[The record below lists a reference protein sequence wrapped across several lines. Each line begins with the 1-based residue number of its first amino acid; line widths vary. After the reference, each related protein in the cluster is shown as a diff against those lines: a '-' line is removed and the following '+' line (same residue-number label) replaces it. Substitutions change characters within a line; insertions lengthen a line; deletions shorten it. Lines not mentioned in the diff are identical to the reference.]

1 MKEDIQ
7 NLLYEEIKSSN
18 LKGVTK
24 ASQIEVFEPKNLEF
38 GDWTS
43 NICMKLAA
51 NSEDNPRQIAEKLIQ
66 NLAKKD
72 WITKIEIAGA
82 GFLNFYLTSEQKYI
96 FIQECLEQ
104 EEPFLIKGKTK
115 QKILIEYVSSNPT
128 GPIHIGHGRGAAL
141 GSALANLLSK
151 AGSEVTQEY
160 YVNDQGLQIET
171 LGLSL
176 LLNYLSLGGDRIKLP
191 KECYQGDYLKTLA
204 SDLKKDKK
212 NKYEF
217 TLPKKLP
224 TNFDDWLILA
234 KKELS
239 DFEELGKF
247 ALTNI
252 LDGIKT
258 DLKEFN
264 TFHDDFFFESSL
276 FKDSKKSEFHK
287 TLNFLSKKDLIYHK
301 DGAIWYKS
309 TDFGDEKDRVLIR
322 ENEAPTYF
330 ASDLVYH
337 KNKFDRK
344 FDEMINLWG
353 SDHHGYL
360 PRINA
365 SLNGLGYDSKKL
377 KTIFIQFVSLIRG
390 KNKVAMSTRSGEFVT
405 LKKLIDEVGVD
416 AVRYFFLERRS
427 DQTLEFDIE
436 LAKKKNKDNPVY
448 YIQYAHARIC
458 SLMKELPERGFN
470 YSNSE
475 GFRALSSLSSDK
487 ENELVSQI
495 NSYQQT
501 LERCF
506 DKREIHSLCFYLR
519 DLAAIFHSFYNSH
532 PILDKDDNSRN
543 ARIAVSL
550 ATKAVINDG
559 LGILGIVAPEK
570 M

>member
-287 TLNFLSKKDLIYHK
+287 TLNFLSKKDLSYHK

>member
-7 NLLYEEIKSSN
+7 KILFQEIKASKLN
-18 LKGVTK
+18 GVTR
-24 ASQIEVFEPKNLEF
+24 ASQIEVFEPKTLEF

-51 NSEDNPRQIAEKLIQ
+51 KSDDNPREIAKRLIE
-66 NLAKKD
+66 NLTKED

-82 GFLNFYLTSEQKYI
+82 GFLNFYLSSEQKFS
-96 FIQECLEQ
+96 FIEQCLEQ
-104 EEPFLIKGKTK
+104 KEPFLIQGKVK
-115 QKILIEYVSSNPT
+115 QRILIEYVSSNPT

-141 GSALANLLSK
+141 GSALSNLLSR
-151 AGSEVTQEY
+151 AGSEVKQEY
-160 YVNDQGLQIET
+160 YVNDQGLQIDT

-176 LLNYLSLGGDRIKLP
+176 LLNYLSLDGERIKLP

-204 SDLKKDKK
+204 SDLKKNEK
-212 NKYEF
+212 NKYKF
-217 TLPKKLP
+217 ALPEKLP
-224 TNFDDWLILA
+224 TNFDDWLVLV

-239 DFEELGKF
+239 DFKELGRF
-247 ALTNI
+247 ALTKI
-252 LDGIKT
+252 LDGIMT

-287 TLNFLSKKDLIYHK
+287 TLDYLSKKGLSYDK
-301 DGAIWYKS
+301 DGAIWYRS

-365 SLNGLGYDSKKL
+365 SLKGLGYESKKL

-390 KNKVAMSTRSGEFVT
+390 KNKVSMSTRSGEFVS

-448 YIQYAHARIC
+448 YIQYANARIC
-458 SLMKELPERGFN
+458 SLMKELQERGFN
-470 YSNSE
+470 YSHKE
-475 GFRALSSLSSDK
+475 GSKALSSLSSAK

-495 NSYQQT
+495 NSYQLT

-532 PILDKDDNSRN
+532 PIIDKDDGSRN

-550 ATKAVINDG
+550 ATQAVIKDG
-559 LGILGIVAPEK
+559 LSILGIGAPEK

>member
-115 QKILIEYVSSNPT
+115 QNILIEYVSSNPT

-287 TLNFLSKKDLIYHK
+287 TLNFLSKKDLSYNK

-365 SLNGLGYDSKKL
+365 SLKGLGYDSKKL

-506 DKREIHSLCFYLR
+506 DKREIHSRQNKICCISSGQIFRR
-519 DLAAIFHSFYNSH
+519 DKVNCGF
-532 PILDKDDNSRN
+532 K
-543 ARIAVSL
+543 
-550 ATKAVINDG
+550 K
-559 LGILGIVAPEK
+559 EK
-570 M
+570 H

>member
-66 NLAKKD
+66 NLTKKD

-96 FIQECLEQ
+96 FIKECLEQ

-224 TNFDDWLILA
+224 TNIDDWLILA

-276 FKDSKKSEFHK
+276 FKDSKKSEFNK
-287 TLNFLSKKDLIYHK
+287 ILRKNRGSLEALI
-301 DGAIWYKS
+301 I
-309 TDFGDEKDRVLIR
+309 E
-322 ENEAPTYF
+322 
-330 ASDLVYH
+330 
-337 KNKFDRK
+337 
-344 FDEMINLWG
+344 
-353 SDHHGYL
+353 
-360 PRINA
+360 
-365 SLNGLGYDSKKL
+365 
-377 KTIFIQFVSLIRG
+377 IQKI
-390 KNKVAMSTRSGEFVT
+390 
-405 LKKLIDEVGVD
+405 
-416 AVRYFFLERRS
+416 
-427 DQTLEFDIE
+427 
-436 LAKKKNKDNPVY
+436 
-448 YIQYAHARIC
+448 
-458 SLMKELPERGFN
+458 
-470 YSNSE
+470 
-475 GFRALSSLSSDK
+475 
-487 ENELVSQI
+487 
-495 NSYQQT
+495 
-501 LERCF
+501 
-506 DKREIHSLCFYLR
+506 
-519 DLAAIFHSFYNSH
+519 
-532 PILDKDDNSRN
+532 
-543 ARIAVSL
+543 
-550 ATKAVINDG
+550 
-559 LGILGIVAPEK
+559 
-570 M
+570 